1 MEALFTVLLVII
13 LVAIGTNLRELAAT
27 HKRKQAAERAAP
39 ENRDGERKQET
50 ERQEDYAAS
59 LVQNCQESR
68 DNFEPLRR
76 HLLAA
81 EESLDEAETRFRE
94 GAFALFW
101 DSIEQAVRELGNF
114 DTRVQSITSRLI
126 AYNAL
131 LKQPA
136 GQPPQFFI
144 DGDCVA
150 KLAASA
156 RTAERLRSI
165 VYKAQCNTEFAAIYE
180 QRRTRAISI
189 AGFATLANALA
200 LMSSQL
206 QTSVGQLASSAGPM
220 TPHTN
225 DSSAAVGINPANPA
239 PPHTH
244 HHQEVIFKLKSAATQ
259 LGTLARG
266 FLADQVQYVRRRLL

>member
-13 LVAIGTNLRELAAT
+13 LVAIGINLRELAAT
-27 HKRKQAAERAAP
+27 QKRKRPAESAPLAKRDGKRQQAAER
-39 ENRDGERKQET
+39 QE
-50 ERQEDYAAS
+50 AAS
-59 LVQNCQESR
+59 LVQDGQESR
-68 DNFEPLRR
+68 EDFEPLPGD
-76 HLLAA
+76 LLAA

-101 DSIEQAVRELGNF
+101 DSIEQAVRELGDF
-114 DTRVQSITSRLI
+114 DTRVQSITSRFI

-131 LKQPA
+131 IKQDE
-136 GQPPQFFI
+136 GQPPEFPI
-144 DGDCVA
+144 DGDYIA
-150 KLAASA
+150 KLASSA

-165 VYKAQCNTEFAAIYE
+165 VYKAQGNAEFAAIYE
-180 QRRTRAISI
+180 QRKNRPISI